1 MYRLL
6 ATGTASVAVLLSLTA
21 CGGAAP
27 DRAEQV
33 PGPAATATSNPGAEE
48 DHNDA
53 DVMFAAMMIPH
64 HRQAVEM
71 SEIVLAKSDIPA
83 EVRTLAEEIRAAQ
96 APEIEQLTA
105 WLDEWNAA
113 TSMPMTSM
121 PMDSPGHD
129 MPMNSP
135 DHEMPMGEP
144 ETTAE
149 QMPGDMS
156 GMEGMLSP
164 QDLQAL
170 RDAEGTDAARLYM
183 TQMIAHH
190 QGAVAMAQ
198 GEIEHGRNPAAV
210 DMARQIVD
218 TQQQEITTMEQLLAQ

>member
-1 MYRLL
+1 
-6 ATGTASVAVLLSLTA
+6 
-21 CGGAAP
+21 
-27 DRAEQV
+27 
-33 PGPAATATSNPGAEE
+33 
-48 DHNDA
+48 
-53 DVMFAAMMIPH
+53 
-64 HRQAVEM
+64 
-71 SEIVLAKSDIPA
+71 
-83 EVRTLAEEIRAAQ
+83 
-96 APEIEQLTA
+96 
-105 WLDEWNAA
+105 
-113 TSMPMTSM
+113 MPMTSM

-156 GMEGMLSP
+156 GMEGMLSPP

>member
-6 ATGTASVAVLLSLTA
+6 ATGAASVAVLLSLTA

-27 DRAEQV
+27 DRAEHV
-33 PGPAATATSNPGAEE
+33 PGPAETATSNPGAEE

-121 PMDSPGHD
+121 PMDSSGHD

-149 QMPGDMS
+149 HMS

-198 GEIEHGRNPAAV
+198 DEIEHGRNPAAV
-210 DMARQIVD
+210 DMTREIAD